1 MNNNVR
7 QTPADAPRSPTKI
20 IVEQRGS
27 GVGWVIGLAL
37 VLLVA
42 IAAYFVIV
50 ENTND
55 QLRTDAIGSAAKQ
68 VGDSAERAGAAAE
81 RAVDPAK

>member
-1 MNNNVR
+1 MNNNAR
-7 QTPADAPRSPTKI
+7 QTPADAPRSPARI

-50 ENTND
+50 
-55 QLRTDAIGSAAKQ
+55 
-68 VGDSAERAGAAAE
+68 
-81 RAVDPAK
+81 